1 METVKRYTERHCK
14 TREDKDVLQEIVH
27 RAQLTT
33 LSLSHPQTTKDGT
46 KLYLAKLV
54 KDLIKD
60 YKEQELDVQ
69 EPALFL
75 RGRLHE
81 GLTADARA
89 RDMRWR

>member
-1 METVKRYTERHCK
+1 M
-14 TREDKDVLQEIVH
+14 
-27 RAQLTT
+27 
-33 LSLSHPQTTKDGT
+33 TKDRT
-46 KLYLAKLV
+46 KPYLAKSV

-75 RGRLHE
+75 RGRFHE